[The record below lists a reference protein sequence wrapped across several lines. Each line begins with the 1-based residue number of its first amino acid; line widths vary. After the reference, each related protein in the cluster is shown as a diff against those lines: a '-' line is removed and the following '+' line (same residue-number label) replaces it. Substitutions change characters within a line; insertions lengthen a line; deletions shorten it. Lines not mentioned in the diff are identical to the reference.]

1 MAQIVYN
8 PGCEPDNPNRPKTE
22 IIPYIPRE
30 RIIAVLT
37 ELREALE
44 AAAGTDMK
52 DNTII
57 GFWFI
62 LSDLA
67 NMLGFTPDEQLKI
80 MGEFIS
86 GMLGEITAETWKV
99 KAGSIP

>member
-1 MAQIVYN
+1 MAQIVCN

-44 AAAGTDMK
+44 ALGPPAVFSIAHQ
-52 DNTII
+52 DN
-57 GFWFI
+57 GN
-62 LSDLA
+62 A
-67 NMLGFTPDEQLKI
+67 
-80 MGEFIS
+80 
-86 GMLGEITAETWKV
+86 AETV
-99 KAGSIP
+99 RGIRRSRGGHPPSTAR